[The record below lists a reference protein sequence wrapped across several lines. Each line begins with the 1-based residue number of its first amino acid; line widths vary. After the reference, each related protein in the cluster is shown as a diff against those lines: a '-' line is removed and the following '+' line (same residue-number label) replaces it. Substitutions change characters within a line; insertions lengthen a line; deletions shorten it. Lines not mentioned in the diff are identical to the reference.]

1 MSRGLGMNHA
11 TRIFRFVG
19 ATALALGTVVV
30 FFACESP
37 LLKEIREASLA
48 PAVLSPIISLSVA
61 LPNGNDGQTEVPL
74 DNGTTFPFPSKYLG
88 AAASPV
94 LFRVSNTG
102 TGELLLTG
110 EDKVQLAGEDGDSFE
125 VSQPPGRIDP
135 GTYEQFSIDFTP
147 SRLGPHTASVKIVSN
162 DPITPIVT
170 FEITTEATATP
181 IPVIQLLQGST
192 LIPQDTSEYDFGN
205 VIADGTGNISSAQVV
220 FTILNNGSAHL
231 DVSSI
236 DFGIGDSNDFVLF
249 NTEPRSV
256 APGNSADFGVS
267 FDPVSMGEK
276 SVELRINHNDQENNP
291 TVFSLSG
298 TGVAPKIA
306 VEGASGEILH
316 NGLID
321 FGTVLTGRIAELE
334 VTVHNDGTANL
345 HLTNLPLVVSGTD
358 GSFFSLV
365 NQPASTIAPG
375 AQTSFSIQFTKRYE
389 DQSSPRT
396 ARVQIAHDD
405 VLGPNSPF
413 LINLSAQA
421 LEWSGTRQIDIV
433 GGRNEILYHH
443 TAHPGVFS
451 IHDYR
456 PIPWLPTQIRFGRSD
471 DGGATWDN
479 HTIDSSG
486 NSPRG
491 HMNAERIA
499 IIYKSGDDLYYTTST
514 DHGQTWSNKQH
525 IAPNVSFHDITGS
538 DHSTRDLVFVSYRDT
553 ITENVMFL
561 KSEDGGATWEP
572 AKTIVAS
579 NNDVGR
585 YSAIATERL
594 GTYVFVSY
602 WNHST
607 KAVEVVGSDDGGA
620 NWIQPRVVDS
630 SVAPSISK
638 TDVAVHS
645 SQLGP
650 IVVAYTDT
658 ANNLAFA
665 RCSSFHTFF
674 YGFEQDRWSTAVI
687 DSNVDLSADLAI
699 AYNSVWN
706 DVYIAYRDYTHGYLY
721 VMKSDDGGV
730 SWLPRKAVDT
740 FGDAGRYPSI
750 TVHSNAYND
759 LVFIGHTDLGSFDY
773 RIVKSK
779 TGGSEW

>member
-1 MSRGLGMNHA
+1 MNHA
-11 TRIFRFVG
+11 TRVCRVVRT
-19 ATALALGTVVV
+19 ATLALGTLAL

-102 TGELLLTG
+102 TGDLLLTG
-110 EDKVQLAGEDGDSFE
+110 EDKVKLEGDDGESSFE
-125 VSQPPGRIDP
+125 VSQPPGKIFP
-135 GTYEQFSIDFTP
+135 GTYEEFSIDFTP
-147 SRLGPHTASVKIVSN
+147 SRLGLHTASVTIVSN
-162 DPITPIVT
+162 DPKTPMFT

-181 IPVIQLLQGST
+181 IPVIQLIQGST
-192 LIPQDTSEYDFGN
+192 LIPQDTSEYHFGN
-205 VIADGTGNISSAQVV
+205 VITDGTGTISSGQIV
-220 FTILNNGSAHL
+220 FTILNNGSANL

-236 DFGIGDSNDFVLF
+236 AFGSGDSDHFALF
-249 NTEPRSV
+249 GTEPRSV
-256 APGNSADFGVS
+256 APGNSTDFGVS
-267 FDPVSMGEK
+267 FNPKSMGEK

-291 TVFSLSG
+291 TIFALSG
-298 TGVAPKIA
+298 TGVAPRIS
-306 VEGASGEILH
+306 VEGASGEIFH

-321 FGTVLTGRIAELE
+321 FGTVLTGRIAESE
-334 VTVHNDGTANL
+334 VTIHNGGSADL
-345 HLTNLPLVVSGTD
+345 HLTNLPLVVSGTG
-358 GSFFSLV
+358 GSYFSLV

-389 DQSSPRT
+389 DQSGPQT
-396 ARVQIAHDD
+396 ATLQIAHDD
-405 VLGPNSPF
+405 VMGPNSPF

-421 LEWSGTRQIDIV
+421 LEWSGNRQIDTA
-433 GGRNEILYHH
+433 GGRNQILYHH
-443 TAHPGVFS
+443 TTHPRVFS
-451 IHDYR
+451 IHD
-456 PIPWLPTQIRFGRSD
+456 LKALQTQIRFGSSD
-471 DGGATWDN
+471 DGGASWTN
-479 HTIDSSG
+479 HTIDLAG

-491 HMNAERIA
+491 HMSEKRIA
-499 IIYKSGDDLYYTTST
+499 IIYRSSEDLFFTTST
-514 DHGQTWSNKQH
+514 DHGQTWSSKQH
-525 IAPNVSFHDITGS
+525 IASNVSFHDITGS
-538 DHSTRDLVFVSYRDT
+538 DHSTRDLLFVSYRDT
-553 ITENVMFL
+553 NTKNVMFL

-572 AKTIVAS
+572 ARTIVES
-579 NNDVGR
+579 NNDVGQ
-585 YSAIATERL
+585 YGAIATERL

-607 KAVEVVGSDDGGA
+607 KAVEVVGSGDGGA
-620 NWIQPRVVDS
+620 NWVQPRVVDS

-638 TDVAVHS
+638 TDIAVHS

-658 ANNLAFA
+658 SNNLAFA
-665 RCSSFHTFF
+665 RCSSFHAFF

-699 AYNSVWN
+699 AYNSTYWGEN
-706 DVYIAYRDYTHGYLY
+706 DVYIAYRDYTHRYLY
-721 VMKSDDGGV
+721 VMKSHDGGV

-740 FGDAGRYPSI
+740 SGDAGRYPSI
-750 TVHSNAYND
+750 TIHSNMYND
-759 LVFIGHTDLGSFDY
+759 LVFIGHTSLSSFNY